1 MRTFFLQIFLAFWVS
16 IMGIFLVA
24 TAFNPDGQHGSM
36 ENILAF
42 SEQDAAQ
49 VNASA
54 VAVYQHHG
62 CEIASRIG
70 KEYLLTNAQGR
81 TFCGQQ
87 LSAKTEALIQKAV
100 QNDRVEGVHDASLWV
115 TATPFHDAKGLYV
128 VLHRG
133 EYVPRP
139 WFPHL
144 PAVALPVSLAVTFLF
159 AFLLTLPV
167 RSLSRAFREFSAG
180 DLSVRL
186 PVAHG
191 KSSGWGGS
199 DVRSLM
205 QDFNHMADR
214 VSGLID
220 AQKLLV
226 RDVSHELRS
235 PLARL
240 RLALEMAREEA
251 TTPLPALDRMEIEAE
266 RVNDLIG
273 QMLTL
278 SMMESTRELT
288 SIHPVDLSELLAEL
302 MPALEF
308 EAMKRE
314 RNATLMVSSEK
325 TVILGNVELL
335 RRMIENVVR
344 NAIRHTAKG
353 TSVEIA
359 LRRVSSAGT
368 APKDKG
374 GTPLQSI
381 LIEVSDRGSGVPE
394 ESLPKLFRAFYRTD
408 HSRNDATGGYGIGL
422 TIAERAAHLHNGT
435 ITARNRAGG
444 GLLITMTLPVQ
455 SHLVS

>member
-1 MRTFFLQIFLAFWVS
+1 MRTFFLQMFVAFWVS
-16 IMGIFLVA
+16 TTGIFLVA
-24 TAFNPDGQHGSM
+24 TALNPDGQHGSL

-54 VAVYQHHG
+54 IAVYQHHG
-62 CEIASRIG
+62 CEVSWRIG
-70 KEYLLTNAQGR
+70 KEYLLTDGQGHAL
-81 TFCGQQ
+81 CGQQ
-87 LSAKTEALIQKAV
+87 ITAKTHALIQKAIH
-100 QNDRVEGVHDASLWV
+100 NNRVEGVHDGGLWV
-115 TATPFHDAKGLYV
+115 TATPVHDAQGLYV
-128 VLHRG
+128 VLHQG
-133 EYVPRP
+133 KYVARP

-167 RSLSRAFREFSAG
+167 RALSRAFRDFSAG

-186 PVAHG
+186 PVG
-191 KSSGWGGS
+191 RGRSTGLGGS

-205 QDFNHMADR
+205 QDFNYMADR

-220 AQKLLV
+220 AQKMLV

-240 RLALEMAREEA
+240 RLALEMAREETA
-251 TTPLPALDRMEIEAE
+251 TPLPTLDRMEIEAE

-278 SMMESTRELT
+278 SMMESTREL
-288 SIHPVDLSELLAEL
+288 SSSQPVDLVDLVAEL
-302 MPALEF
+302 MPALQF
-308 EAMKRE
+308 EAIKRE
-314 RNATLMVSSEK
+314 RNATLTALSERMI
-325 TVILGNVELL
+325 VLGNVELL

-353 TSVEIA
+353 TSVEITI
-359 LRRVSSAGT
+359 RRESGT
-368 APKDKG
+368 NMSKDKG
-374 GTPLQSI
+374 TSPSHRV
-381 LIEVSDRGSGVPE
+381 LIEVSDCGAGVPE

-408 HSRNDATGGYGIGL
+408 RSRNDATGGYGIGL
-422 TIAERAAHLHNGT
+422 TIAERAAHLHHGT
-435 ITARNRAGG
+435 ITAENRVGG
-444 GLLITMTLPVQ
+444 GLLITMILPIQPIV
-455 SHLVS
+455 